1 MEECI
6 HSSANRSINQ
16 SMNQSI
22 NRSTPPF
29 KELLGRATVSS
40 PPEASPASAAF
51 LNRLGI
57 SSHRA
62 LSLCLPPSSPDGVA
76 TGEEG
81 GPRSKLPARRGWC
94 SARACPARSQPC
106 VFAWVGWNE
115 GGSASHITARRRALI
130 ESLAARS
137 GGRRGEPGSAPCV
150 MSPHQPSRHSSKI
163 ERRAAMP
170 RPIHSTRS
178 AAGPR
183 ARSHG
188 CLGRSR
194 GRPLGP
200 PR

>member
-1 MEECI
+1 MEVCI

-76 TGEEG
+76 TGEG
-81 GPRSKLPARRGWC
+81 GGLAPNCPPVVAGARPAPLPLDLNPVCLRGWVGTKGGQ
-94 SARACPARSQPC
+94 RHTSQH
-106 VFAWVGWNE
+106 VVV
-115 GGSASHITARRRALI
+115 R
-130 ESLAARS
+130 
-137 GGRRGEPGSAPCV
+137 
-150 MSPHQPSRHSSKI
+150 
-163 ERRAAMP
+163 
-170 RPIHSTRS
+170 
-178 AAGPR
+178 
-183 ARSHG
+183 
-188 CLGRSR
+188 
-194 GRPLGP
+194 
-200 PR
+200 